1 MEKKYLFIVF
11 TKREK
16 EENHRK
22 GWRTVNLTRKRLIN
36 IKNSTKI
43 RSLSKY

>member
-11 TKREK
+11 TKER

-22 GWRTVNLTRKRLIN
+22 GWTVNLTRKRLIN

>member
-1 MEKKYLFIVF
+1 MKKEIFIYCF
-11 TKREK
+11 YKKRER
-16 EENHRK
+16 RK
-22 GWRTVNLTRKRLIN
+22 SPERMETVNLTRKRLIN